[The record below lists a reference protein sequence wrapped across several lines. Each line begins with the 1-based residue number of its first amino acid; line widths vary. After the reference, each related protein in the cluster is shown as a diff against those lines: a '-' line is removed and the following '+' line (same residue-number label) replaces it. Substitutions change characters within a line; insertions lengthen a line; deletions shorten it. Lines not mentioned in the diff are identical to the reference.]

1 MTASDPLAPRYAV
14 DKKMIFPIMSNFDTY
29 NLRARVA
36 PVFVVLIPVIVAV
49 TAWVPEGLS
58 LKLGSAAVIVSVGL
72 SMLVG
77 QLGRDFGK
85 RKEPALWKSWDGPP
99 TTQFLRHR
107 DTKFNS
113 VIRNR
118 YHRCLKKLR
127 PDLKIPTPEQEAKD
141 AVVADQIYGA
151 ASRYLIG
158 ATRDT
163 KKFPL
168 IFKENVNYGFRRNLW
183 GLKPVGL
190 PIVALSMLICG
201 LRLWIS
207 YQTSSNPSAES
218 IAGIVIN
225 FALLLLWVFWITPS
239 AVRIAAEAYA
249 ERLLEACEQL

>member
-1 MTASDPLAPRYAV
+1 MGPLRQSHFAMNTM
-14 DKKMIFPIMSNFDTY
+14 KNNLTMSFFDTY
-29 NLRARVA
+29 SLRARVT
-36 PVFVVLIPVIVAV
+36 PVFVVLIPVIIAV

-58 LKLGSAAVIVSVGL
+58 LKFGSAAVIVSVGL

-77 QLGRDFGK
+77 QFGRDFGK
-85 RKEPALWKSWDGPP
+85 RKEPALWKSWGGPP

-107 DTKFNS
+107 DRKFNS

-141 AVVADQIYGA
+141 AMGADQIYGA
-151 ASRYLIG
+151 ASRYLISV
-158 ATRDT
+158 TRDT

-190 PIVALSMLICG
+190 SMVALSTLICA
-201 LRLWIS
+201 LRLWVS
-207 YQTSSNPSAES
+207 YQTHTTPSVES
-218 IAGIVIN
+218 VSGIVIN
-225 FALLLLWVFWITPS
+225 FALFLLWVFWITPS
-239 AVRIAAEAYA
+239 TVRIAAEAYA
-249 ERLLEACEQL
+249 ERLLEACEQV

>member
-1 MTASDPLAPRYAV
+1 
-14 DKKMIFPIMSNFDTY
+14 MIFPITSNFDTY
-29 NLRARVA
+29 SVRARAA

-49 TAWVPEGLS
+49 TAWVPDGLS
-58 LKLGSAAVIVSVGL
+58 LKLGSAAMIVSVGL

-77 QLGRDFGK
+77 QIGRDFGK

-107 DTKFNS
+107 DTKFNP
-113 VIRNR
+113 VVRNR
-118 YHRCLKKLR
+118 YHRCIKKLR

-141 AVVADQIYGA
+141 ALAADQIYSA
-151 ASRYLIG
+151 ASRYLIS
-158 ATRDT
+158 ATRNT

-190 PIVALSMLICG
+190 VIVTLSTLICV
-201 LRLWIS
+201 LHLWIS
-207 YQTSSNPSAES
+207 YQANSGPSTES
-218 IAGIVIN
+218 IAGIVID
-225 FALLLLWVFWITPS
+225 FALLLLWIFWITPS